1 MPKLVTT
8 LLFYFF
14 LPGMHTP
21 SPTDGTYT
29 GSDHTYVIYDPR
41 ADSLEDWDNWNLICR
56 VKILS

>member
-1 MPKLVTT
+1 
-8 LLFYFF
+8 
-14 LPGMHTP
+14 MHTP

-56 VKILS
+56 VNILF

>member
-1 MPKLVTT
+1 M
-8 LLFYFF
+8 LFYFF